1 MNKHGYFLVILLYSI
16 GLQAQTPAEKL
27 SLLMKK
33 LGKETQTLQSHF
45 EQEKFSPLLENT
57 TKTSGQLYFKQPKS
71 ICWKYQGEKPSSIVF
86 NEEKAFLESNGKR
99 KEYDLEKNPIF
110 RKMNDL
116 IAKSVQGQV
125 MDQKEFNV
133 SVVEQGGYYQVEMK
147 PKVGALRLFVKE
159 IQLKVN
165 TKGLVEALTIF
176 SKNGDW
182 TKILFSQQIVNGK
195 LEAGLFK

>member
-1 MNKHGYFLVILLYSI
+1 MNKRGYLFVFLLYSL

-27 SLLMKK
+27 SVLMKK
-33 LGKETQTLQSHF
+33 IGKETHTLQCHF
-45 EQEKFSPLLENT
+45 EQEKFSPLLEST
-57 TKTSGQLYFKQPKS
+57 SKSSGQLYFKQPKS

-116 IAKSVQGQV
+116 IARSVQGQV

-133 SVVEQGGYYQVEMK
+133 SVAEPGGYFQVEMK
-147 PKVGALRLFVKE
+147 PKVGAVRLFVKE

-182 TKILFSQQIVNGK
+182 TKILFSQQVVNGK
-195 LEAGLFK
+195 LEEGLFK

>member
-1 MNKHGYFLVILLYSI
+1 M
-16 GLQAQTPAEKL
+16 
-27 SLLMKK
+27 
-33 LGKETQTLQSHF
+33 
-45 EQEKFSPLLENT
+45 
-57 TKTSGQLYFKQPKS
+57 
-71 ICWKYQGEKPSSIVF
+71 
-86 NEEKAFLESNGKR
+86 ESNGKR

-147 PKVGALRLFVKE
+147 PKVGAVRLFVKE
-159 IQLKVN
+159 IRLKVN

-182 TKILFSQQIVNGK
+182 TKILFSKQVVNGQ
-195 LEAGLFK
+195 LEEGLFR

>member
-1 MNKHGYFLVILLYSI
+1 MNKRGYLFVFLLYSL
-16 GLQAQTPAEKL
+16 GLQAQTPGEKL
-27 SLLMKK
+27 SALLKK
-33 LGKETQTLQSHF
+33 IGKETQTLQCHF
-45 EQEKFSPLLENT
+45 EQEKFSPLLEST
-57 TKTSGQLYFKQPKS
+57 SKSSGQLYFKQPKS

-99 KEYDLEKNPIF
+99 KEYDLDKNPIF
-110 RKMNDL
+110 RKMNEL

-133 SVVEQGGYYQVEMK
+133 RVGEQAGYFQVEMK
-147 PKVGALRLFVKE
+147 PKVGAVRLFVKE

-195 LEAGLFK
+195 LEEGLFK

>member
-1 MNKHGYFLVILLYSI
+1 MNKRGYLFVFLLYSL

-27 SLLMKK
+27 SVLMKK
-33 LGKETQTLQSHF
+33 IGKETQTLQCHF
-45 EQEKFSPLLENT
+45 EQEKFSPLLEST
-57 TKTSGQLYFKQPKS
+57 SKSSGQLYFKQPKS

-133 SVVEQGGYYQVEMK
+133 SVAEQGGYFQVEMK
-147 PKVGALRLFVKE
+147 PKVGAVRLFVKE

-182 TKILFSQQIVNGK
+182 TKILFSQQLVNGK
-195 LEAGLFK
+195 LEEGLFK

>member
-1 MNKHGYFLVILLYSI
+1 MNKRGYLFVFLLYSL

-27 SLLMKK
+27 SVLLKK
-33 LGKETQTLQSHF
+33 IGKETQTLQCHF
-45 EQEKFSPLLENT
+45 EQEKFSPLLEST
-57 TKTSGQLYFKQPKS
+57 SKSSGQLYFKQPKS

-116 IAKSVQGQV
+116 IARSVQGQV

-133 SVVEQGGYYQVEMK
+133 SVAEQGGYFQVEMK
-147 PKVGALRLFVKE
+147 PKVGAVRLFVKE

-182 TKILFSQQIVNGK
+182 TKILFSQQLVNGK
-195 LEAGLFK
+195 LEEGLFK